1 MSDKL
6 TAEKVQAEEPQ
17 KKAVEA
23 KQQKPAKEAKATSRG
38 SLLAR
43 FNLLMIIIVA
53 LFVFWVWQERFVEHQ
68 AITAEIHQVEAS
80 NEVLRSQLDGAEKTL
95 DILADRQTQL
105 ERALDD
111 LTVLQEQINRVESD
125 LKGVSSADRLVWQ
138 LEELEFLLRMAR
150 ERILLSND
158 VQGARALL
166 GSADRQLQEINNLD
180 LQPVRAA
187 LARDLMA
194 VNAAAEIDTAGV
206 FARVRALSSV
216 IEYLELKPEILVAE
230 QSEPE
235 LSADISTFDRI
246 IALVDIREF
255 DRSVSPILAPEE
267 RYFVSRNL
275 ELMLE
280 ESLLALLQQNE
291 SLWRAN
297 LERADSWLQLHFSD
311 SPERRAFSTELLALR
326 QQAISISQ
334 LDIGAAEEALQR
346 FRLGAQQDTEEQS
359 P

>member
-1 MSDKL
+1 MSDKA
-6 TAEKVQAEEPQ
+6 TAGEVQAEGPQ

-23 KQQKPAKEAKATSRG
+23 KQQKPTKKAKSAKRG

-43 FNLLMIIIVA
+43 FNLLLIIIVA
-53 LFVFWVWQERFVEHQ
+53 LFVFWVWQQRFVENQ
-68 AITAEIHQVEAS
+68 AIIAEIHQVEAS
-80 NEVLRSQLDGAEKTL
+80 NSALSSQLDDAENAL
-95 DILADRQTQL
+95 DMLAARQVQL
-105 ERALDD
+105 ERALGD
-111 LTVLQEQINRVESD
+111 LTVLQDQINRVESD

-150 ERILLSND
+150 ERILLSHD

-166 GSADRQLQEINNLD
+166 GSADRQLQEMNNLD

-187 LARDLMA
+187 LARDIMA

-206 FARVRALSSV
+206 FARVRALSSM
-216 IEYLELKPEILVAE
+216 IANLALKPDILVAE
-230 QSEPE
+230 PSEPD
-235 LSADISTFDRI
+235 LSAEMSTFERL

-255 DRSVSPILAPEE
+255 DRSVSPLLAPEE
-267 RYFVSRNL
+267 RYYITRNL

-291 SLWRAN
+291 SLWVAN
-297 LERADSWLQLHFSD
+297 LDRADNWLQRHFAD
-311 SPERRAFSTELLALR
+311 SPERRAFSAELFALQ
-326 QQAISISQ
+326 QQAISTSE

-346 FRLGAQQDTEEQS
+346 FRLGAQQATEVQA

>member
-1 MSDKL
+1 MSDKAI
-6 TAEKVQAEEPQ
+6 TVEAQSEAPQ
-17 KKAVEA
+17 KESAEA
-23 KQQKPAKEAKATSRG
+23 KKPKQAKRGKSATRG

-43 FNLLMIIIVA
+43 FNLLMIIVVA
-53 LFVFWVWQERFVEHQ
+53 LFVFWVWQQRFVEHQ
-68 AITAEIHQVEAS
+68 AIIAEIHQVEAA
-80 NEVLRSQLDGAEKTL
+80 NEVLHSQLQGAENTL
-95 DILADRQTQL
+95 DILAERQAQL
-105 ERALDD
+105 ERALGD
-111 LTVLQEQINRVESD
+111 LTVLQDQINRVESD

-166 GSADRQLQEINNLD
+166 GSADRQLQEMNNLD
-180 LQPVRAA
+180 LQPIRAA
-187 LARDLMA
+187 LARDLIA

-206 FARVRALSSV
+206 FARIRALANL
-216 IEYLELKPEILVAE
+216 IEQLALRPDILLAE
-230 QSEPE
+230 QPTALPSEE
-235 LSADISTFDRI
+235 MSTFDRL

-255 DRSVSPILAPEE
+255 DRSVSPVLAPEE
-267 RYFVSRNL
+267 RYFVTRNL

-291 SLWRAN
+291 TLWVAN
-297 LERADSWLQLHFSD
+297 LERADSWLQTHFAEG
-311 SPERRAFSTELLALR
+311 PERSAFSAELISLQ

-346 FRLGAQQDTEEQS
+346 FRLGEQNVSEEQT

>member
-1 MSDKL
+1 MSDKV
-6 TAEKVQAEEPQ
+6 TAEEVQAEEPQ

-23 KQQKPAKEAKATSRG
+23 KQQKPAKKAKPATRG

-43 FNLLMIIIVA
+43 FNLLMIIILA
-53 LFVFWVWQERFVEHQ
+53 LFVFWVWQQRFVEHQ

-80 NEVLRSQLDGAEKTL
+80 NEVLRSQLDGAENTL
-95 DILADRQTQL
+95 DILAERQTQL
-105 ERALDD
+105 ERALGD

-194 VNAAAEIDTAGV
+194 VNAAAEIDTAGI

-216 IEYLELKPEILVAE
+216 IEHLALKPDILIAE
-230 QSEPE
+230 QSKPEP
-235 LSADISTFDRI
+235 SAEMSTFDRL

-255 DRSVSPILAPEE
+255 DRSVSPVLAPEE
-267 RYFVSRNL
+267 RYFVTRNL

-291 SLWRAN
+291 SLWVAN
-297 LERADSWLQLHFSD
+297 LERADSWLQLHFAD
-311 SPERRAFSTELLALR
+311 SPERRAFSTELLALQ

-346 FRLGAQQDTEEQS
+346 FRLGAQPATEEES